1 MRGLPH
7 VAPAGLVVRRLAYCC
22 AVDLGSGSI
31 KTPAPSKP
39 MSDYERF
46 LFAARDAGCP
56 PDQAEN
62 FLRRGIILQP
72 RQLAASACARLCDQA
87 DGPTSVGYGGARG
100 GGKSHW
106 LLSQMG
112 GDDCQRQPGLK
123 CLLLRKVGKAN
134 MENLED
140 FRRRI
145 FGRTKHE
152 FIRHR
157 GLLKFPNDSQI
168 IAGHFQTEGDIDHY
182 LGLEYDVI
190 GIEEATT
197 LTYRKYADIRT
208 CCRSSKGGWR
218 PRIYSTTNPGGV
230 GHAWYRREFIQPFR
244 LGKESESRF
253 VPAMVDDNQHNNPEY
268 RRVLERLTGWQ
279 RRAWL
284 DGDWDIAAGQFFTTF
299 KRDVHAFKS
308 FDVSLARDW
317 WLALDYGFTHYTVV
331 LLGCKTADGD
341 TVIVDEH
348 CERQWLPA
356 RHAVAVEA
364 MLKRYSLGLHSL
376 SRCVAG
382 VDVFSKR
389 QDGST
394 VAGDYARFGIRL
406 KAANND
412 RINGWAEILR
422 LLGDPDAGMRPKLFI
437 HERCAKL
444 LDCIPT
450 MQHDP
455 NRPED
460 VLKIDCDEDGHGGDD
475 PADALR
481 YLVHHQ
487 PRKGT
492 MQKLRG
498 F

>member
-1 MRGLPH
+1 MM
-7 VAPAGLVVRRLAYCC
+7 
-22 AVDLGSGSI
+22 
-31 KTPAPSKP
+31 T
-39 MSDYERF
+39 DYERF
-46 LFAARDAGCP
+46 AEAARGAGCP
-56 PDQAEN
+56 SDQAEN
-62 FLRRGIILQP
+62 FLRRGVILQP
-72 RQLAASACARLCDQA
+72 RQLAASACARLCDLP
-87 DGPTSVGYGGARG
+87 DGPVAIGYGGARG

-106 LLSQMG
+106 LFAQMG
-112 GDDCQRQPGLK
+112 ADDCQRVAGLK

-145 FGRTKHE
+145 FARTKHE

-157 GLLKFPNDSQI
+157 GLIKFPNESQI
-168 IAGHFQTEGDIDHY
+168 IAGHFQTESDIDQY
-182 LGLEYDVI
+182 LGREFDVI
-190 GIEEATT
+190 GIEEGTT

-208 CCRSSKGGWR
+208 CCRSSKPNWR
-218 PRIYSTTNPGGV
+218 PRIYATTNPGGV
-230 GHAWYRREFIQPFR
+230 GHAWFKREFIDPYR
-244 LGKESESRF
+244 KGLVGETRF
-253 VPAMVDDNQHNNPEY
+253 IPATVDDNRHNNPEY

-299 KRDVHAFKS
+299 RREVHAISS
-308 FDVSLARDW
+308 FDISLAREW
-317 WLALDYGFTHYTVV
+317 WASLDYGFTHYTAVPLAAKTNDGDIVV
-331 LLGCKTADGD
+331 LDM
-341 TVIVDEH
+341 H
-348 CERQWLPA
+348 MERQVLPVQ
-356 RHAVAVEA
+356 HSVYIKE
-364 MLKRYSLGLHSL
+364 MLGRYRLGLHSL
-376 SRCVAG
+376 SRFVAG

-394 VAGDYARFGIRL
+394 VAKDYAGCGIYL
-406 KAANND
+406 KPANND
-412 RINGWAEILR
+412 RVNGWAEILR
-422 LLGDPDAGMRPKLFI
+422 LLGDTDRGVKPRLFI

-444 LDCIPT
+444 LECIPS

-460 VLKIDCDEDGHGGDD
+460 VLKIDCDEEGFGGDD

-481 YLVHHQ
+481 YLVATF

-492 MQKLRG
+492 MQKLKG